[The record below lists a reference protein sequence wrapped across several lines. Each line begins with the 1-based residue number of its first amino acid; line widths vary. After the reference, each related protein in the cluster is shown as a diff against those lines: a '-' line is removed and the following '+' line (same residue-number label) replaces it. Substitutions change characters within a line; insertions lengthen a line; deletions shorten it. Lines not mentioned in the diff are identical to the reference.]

1 METQYFIS
9 SLFLPCE
16 FERVRLGADAGEL
29 EPLEFLLVL
38 VVVLKVF
45 DLARRAA
52 LLAAPAP
59 SLLLRAIRRRLQGGA
74 VSLKKGKQ

>member
-1 METQYFIS
+1 M
-9 SLFLPCE
+9 
-16 FERVRLGADAGEL
+16 RLGADAGEL

-52 LLAAPAP
+52 LLATPAPA
-59 SLLLRAIRRRLQGGA
+59 LLLRAISSRMQGGA
-74 VSLKKGKQ
+74 VSLKKRKQ